1 MTNVSQDSPNAVS
14 IPIEIEDLLRT
25 PLDPLLA
32 DAARLRAM
40 AALVGLPA
48 EGRIGFVALRR
59 LLDLTDGNL
68 GRHLQVLVE
77 VGYVDV
83 VKEYRGRRPHSLYA
97 ATLQGR
103 AAFAAHVA
111 ALEDI
116 IAAAQGR

>member
-1 MTNVSQDSPNAVS
+1 MTERPPHIRPAPV
-14 IPIEIEDLLRT
+14 EELLRA
-25 PLDPLLA
+25 PLDPLLG

-40 AALVGLPA
+40 AALIGLPA

-68 GRHLQVLVE
+68 GRHLQVLAE

-83 VKEYRGRRPHSLYA
+83 VKEYHGRRPHSLYA
-97 ATLQGR
+97 ATPQGR
-103 AAFAAHVA
+103 AAFAAHIA
-111 ALEDI
+111 ALEGI